1 MMQLPNGLFY
11 ELEDLSA
18 EVQERAIESFLEGHR
33 KIIRAMIRQRQRDVQ
48 TLGLMWMIHCRD
60 IATYDKMQKQRKF
73 SYPVTWRGIFRTMQ
87 YLRKWERDR
96 TWCRKVIISN
106 VCIFTAE
113 GEFIPIYNY
122 DD

>member
-1 MMQLPNGLFY
+1 MQLPNGLFY
-11 ELEDLSA
+11 ELEDLPA
-18 EVQERAIESFLEGHR
+18 EVQEWAIQSFLEGHR
-33 KIIRAMIRQRQRDVQ
+33 KIIRAMIRQRRRDVQ
-48 TLGLMWMIHCRD
+48 RMGLMWIIHCRD
-60 IATYDKMQKQRKF
+60 IATYEKMQKQRKF

-113 GEFIPIYNY
+113 GEFVPIYNY

>member
-33 KIIRAMIRQRQRDVQ
+33 KIIRAMIR
-48 TLGLMWMIHCRD
+48 
-60 IATYDKMQKQRKF
+60 QRKF